1 MVVISSLLE
10 KVQIQRMN
18 ISQTNKHF
26 EDARRTNIVREALG
40 KIDCSIEALNEMI
53 VYNYCHRVWHIAD
66 KPKLLPSSSILMGL
80 NLDVP

>member
-26 EDARRTNIVREALG
+26 KDARRTNIVREALG
-40 KIDCSIEALNEMI
+40 KIGYSIEALNEMI
-53 VYNYCHRVWHIAD
+53 VYNYCHRV
-66 KPKLLPSSSILMGL
+66 
-80 NLDVP
+80 